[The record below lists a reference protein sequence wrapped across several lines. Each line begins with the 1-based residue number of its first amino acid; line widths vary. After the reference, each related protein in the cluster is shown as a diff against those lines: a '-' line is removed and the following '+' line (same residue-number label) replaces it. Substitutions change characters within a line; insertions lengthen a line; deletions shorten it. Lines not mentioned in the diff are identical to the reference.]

1 LHGDAA
7 RAAARKEALGDPQP
21 GAGLARSTPEAAPG
35 RQNGSMMRMAKRT
48 EASFSAPE
56 EAALD
61 SGDRAGLRSA
71 LPYRL
76 ERLREAEPGN
86 GDGDGNT
93 PSDTQPLAGETI
105 VWRPSGTIPGLGA
118 RPVPTVVDA
127 HVGTRIRLR
136 RRQLGVGQA
145 TLAQALGI
153 GVRQL
158 QAHERGV
165 ERIPA
170 GRLRDIGRV
179 LGTSL
184 SYFFGDLAAELGVP
198 SAVSLPDGPETRAL
212 VEAQYALE
220 DPELLRQILALME
233 PRRPGQ

>member
-1 LHGDAA
+1 
-7 RAAARKEALGDPQP
+7 
-21 GAGLARSTPEAAPG
+21 
-35 RQNGSMMRMAKRT
+35 MAKRT

-56 EAALD
+56 EAARD

-76 ERLREAEPGN
+76 ERLREAEPG
-86 GDGDGNT
+86 DGDP
-93 PSDTQPLAGETI
+93 PSDTQTLAGETI

-127 HVGTRIRLR
+127 HVGARVRLR

-158 QAHERGV
+158 QAHERGL

-170 GRLRDIGRV
+170 GRLRAIGRA

-198 SAVSLPDGPETRAL
+198 SAVSLPVGPETRAL

-233 PRRPGQ
+233 PRGPGQ

>member
-1 LHGDAA
+1 
-7 RAAARKEALGDPQP
+7 
-21 GAGLARSTPEAAPG
+21 
-35 RQNGSMMRMAKRT
+35 MAKRT

-56 EAALD
+56 DAARD

-76 ERLREAEPGN
+76 ERLREAEPG
-86 GDGDGNT
+86 DGDP
-93 PSDTQPLAGETI
+93 PSDTQAGETI

-127 HVGTRIRLR
+127 HVGARVRLR

-145 TLAQALGI
+145 TLAHALGI

-158 QAHERGV
+158 QAHELGL

-170 GRLRDIGRV
+170 GRLRAIGRA

-184 SYFFGDLAAELGVP
+184 SYIFGDLAAELGVP
-198 SAVSLPDGPETRAL
+198 SALSLPDGPETRAL

-233 PRRPGQ
+233 PRGRGQ